1 MKFKKDSLNIIPL
14 IDVMLVLL
22 CIVLSVSTFI
32 STGHIKLTLP
42 DAKSVENSD
51 QKELITI
58 NINGENR
65 FFLGDRAVNFEE
77 LKLGILALDKKQ
89 NIEIRS
95 DENASFGSFIRLID
109 LLKINNYENFQIAVK
124 KK

>member
-1 MKFKKDSLNIIPL
+1 MVSSDKGTHTRVLKEKKGRHHSQCGRDN
-14 IDVMLVLL
+14 
-22 CIVLSVSTFI
+22 
-32 STGHIKLTLP
+32 K
-42 DAKSVENSD
+42 ENSD
-51 QKELITI
+51 QKELISI

-77 LKLGILALDKKQ
+77 LKLEILALDKKQ